1 MSNSAEARRGSAKET
16 ARKQKESISADCLG
30 QPSATLA
37 GNAFDEPNGDAMPS
51 AFLADR
57 RLIRVSGTG
66 AEEFL
71 NNLITADVENLPQGE
86 ARASALLTPQGK
98 ILFDFLI
105 ARDGPDYLIESGAA
119 EQDALLRRLTMYK
132 LRAPVDLKAEPIEG
146 VSVFWSESVPEA
158 GAKDG
163 RFDKAGINLFRV
175 PGASASGDITAYDAL
190 RIEYGI
196 AESGRD
202 YALQDAFPHDV
213 LMDVNDGVS
222 FKKGCFVGQE
232 VVSRM
237 KHRGTARRRVV
248 TVSAESALPATGTEI
263 TANGKTVG
271 ALGTVCG
278 NTGLAIVR
286 TDRVADALASATPL
300 IAENVPVTVALPAW
314 SGISFPVVDPAVQAE
329 E

>member
-1 MSNSAEARRGSAKET
+1 MS
-16 ARKQKESISADCLG
+16 
-30 QPSATLA
+30 
-37 GNAFDEPNGDAMPS
+37 S

-66 AEEFL
+66 TEEFL
-71 NNLITADVENLPQGE
+71 NNLITADIENLPEGE

-105 ARDGPDYLIESGAA
+105 WRDGGDYLVETGAA

-132 LRAPVDLKAEPIEG
+132 LRAPVELKAEDLEG
-146 VSVFWSESVPEA
+146 VSVFWGESVPDA
-158 GAKDG
+158 GVRDS
-163 RFDKAGINLFRV
+163 RFAKAGVDLRRV
-175 PGASASGDITAYDAL
+175 PGASASGGASAYEAL
-190 RIEYGI
+190 RVEHGI

-248 TVSAESALPATGTEI
+248 TVSADETLPASGTEI
-263 TANGKTVG
+263 TANGKPVG
-271 ALGTVCG
+271 ALGTVYG
-278 NTGLAIVR
+278 NRALAIVR
-286 TDRVADALASATPL
+286 IDRIADALAAGTPL
-300 IAENVPVTVALPAW
+300 LADNLAVSMALPAW
-314 SGISFPVVDPAVQAE
+314 SGLSFPVVDPAVRAE
-329 E
+329 D

>member
-1 MSNSAEARRGSAKET
+1 
-16 ARKQKESISADCLG
+16 
-30 QPSATLA
+30 
-37 GNAFDEPNGDAMPS
+37 MPS

-71 NNLITADVENLPQGE
+71 NNLITADVENLGEGE

-105 ARDGPDYLIESGAA
+105 ARDGTDYLIETGAA

-132 LRAPVDLKAEPIEG
+132 LRAPVDLKSEATEG
-146 VSVFWSESVPEA
+146 VSVFWNENAPEA
-158 GAKDG
+158 GIKDG
-163 RFDKAGINLFRV
+163 RFAKTGVDLFRV
-175 PGASASGDITAYDAL
+175 PGASASGDAAAYDAL
-190 RIEYGI
+190 RVEHGI

-222 FKKGCFVGQE
+222 FRKGCFVGQE

-248 TVSAESALPATGTEI
+248 TVSAEGPLPATGTEI
-263 TANGKTVG
+263 TANGKPVG
-271 ALGTVCG
+271 TLGTVCG
-278 NTGLAIVR
+278 NNALAIVR
-286 TDRVADALASATPL
+286 IDRIADALAAGTPL
-300 IAENVPVTVALPAW
+300 LAENATVTVALPAW
-314 SGISFPVVDPAVQAE
+314 SGLSFPAADPAARAE
-329 E
+329 D

>member
-1 MSNSAEARRGSAKET
+1 
-16 ARKQKESISADCLG
+16 
-30 QPSATLA
+30 
-37 GNAFDEPNGDAMPS
+37 MPS

-71 NNLITADVENLPQGE
+71 NNLITADVENLGEGE

-105 ARDGPDYLIESGAA
+105 ARDGTDYLIETGAA

-132 LRAPVDLKAEPIEG
+132 LRAPVDLKSEATEG
-146 VSVFWSESVPEA
+146 VSVFWNENAPET
-158 GAKDG
+158 GIRDG
-163 RFDKAGINLFRV
+163 RFARAGVDLFRL
-175 PGASASGDITAYDAL
+175 PGASASGEAAAYEAL
-190 RIEYGI
+190 RVEHGI

-248 TVSAESALPATGTEI
+248 TVSAEGPLPDSGTEI
-263 TANGKTVG
+263 TANGKPVG
-271 ALGTVCG
+271 TLGTVCG
-278 NTGLAIVR
+278 STALAIVR
-286 TDRVADALASATPL
+286 IDRIADALASGTPL
-300 IAENVPVTVALPAW
+300 LAEDATVTVALPLW
-314 SGISFPVVDPAVQAE
+314 SGLSFPAADPAARAE
-329 E
+329 D

>member
-1 MSNSAEARRGSAKET
+1 
-16 ARKQKESISADCLG
+16 
-30 QPSATLA
+30 
-37 GNAFDEPNGDAMPS
+37 MPS
-51 AFLADR
+51 ALLADR

-71 NNLITADVENLPQGE
+71 NNLITADVENLPEGE
-86 ARASALLTPQGK
+86 ARAAALLTPQGK

-105 ARDGPDYLIESGAA
+105 WRDGGDYLIETGAA

-132 LRAPVDLKAEPIEG
+132 LRAPVDLKAETVEG
-146 VSVFWSESVPEA
+146 VSVFWNENAPTA
-158 GAKDG
+158 GIRDG
-163 RFDKAGINLFRV
+163 RFGKAGIDLYRI
-175 PGASASGDITAYDAL
+175 PGASASGDIAAYDAL
-190 RIEYGI
+190 RVEHGI
-196 AESGRD
+196 AQSGRD

-248 TVSAESALPATGTEI
+248 TVSAEGALAASGTEI
-263 TANGKTVG
+263 TADGKPVG

-278 NTGLAIVR
+278 NRALAIVR
-286 TDRVADALASATPL
+286 IDRIADALASGTPL
-300 IAENVPVTVALPAW
+300 LAETVPVTVALPAW
-314 SGISFPVVDPAVQAE
+314 SGLSFPAADPAARAE
-329 E
+329 D

>member
-1 MSNSAEARRGSAKET
+1 
-16 ARKQKESISADCLG
+16 
-30 QPSATLA
+30 
-37 GNAFDEPNGDAMPS
+37 MPS

-71 NNLITADVENLPQGE
+71 NNLITADVENLGDGE

-105 ARDGPDYLIESGAA
+105 ARDGTDYLIETGAA

-132 LRAPVDLKAEPIEG
+132 LRAPVDLKSEATEG
-146 VSVFWSESVPEA
+146 VSVFWNENAPEA
-158 GAKDG
+158 GIKDG
-163 RFDKAGINLFRV
+163 RFAKTGVDLFRV
-175 PGASASGDITAYDAL
+175 PGASASGDAAAYDAL
-190 RIEYGI
+190 RVEHGI

-248 TVSAESALPATGTEI
+248 TVSAEGPLPATGTEI
-263 TANGKTVG
+263 TANGKPVG
-271 ALGTVCG
+271 TLGTVCG
-278 NTGLAIVR
+278 NNALAIVR
-286 TDRVADALASATPL
+286 IDRIADALAAGTPL
-300 IAENVPVTVALPAW
+300 LAENATITVALPAW
-314 SGISFPVVDPAVQAE
+314 SGLSFPAADPAARAE
-329 E
+329 D

>member
-1 MSNSAEARRGSAKET
+1 
-16 ARKQKESISADCLG
+16 
-30 QPSATLA
+30 
-37 GNAFDEPNGDAMPS
+37 MPS

-71 NNLITADVENLPQGE
+71 NNLITADVENLAEGE

-105 ARDGPDYLIESGAA
+105 ARDGADYLIETGAA

-132 LRAPVDLKAEPIEG
+132 LRAPIDLKAEAIEG
-146 VSVFWSESVPEA
+146 VSIFWDENAPEA
-158 GAKDG
+158 GVRDG
-163 RFDKAGINLFRV
+163 RFVKAGVDVFRV
-175 PGASASGDITAYDAL
+175 PGASATGDAAAYDAL
-190 RIEYGI
+190 RVEHGI

-248 TVSAESALPATGTEI
+248 TVSAEGPLPATGTEI
-263 TANGKTVG
+263 TANGKPVG
-271 ALGTVCG
+271 TLGTVCG
-278 NTGLAIVR
+278 NTALAIVR
-286 TDRVADALASATPL
+286 IDRIADALASDTPIL
-300 IAENVPVTVALPAW
+300 AENVTVTVALPVW
-314 SGISFPVVDPAVQAE
+314 SGLAFPAADPAARAE
-329 E
+329 D

>member
-1 MSNSAEARRGSAKET
+1 
-16 ARKQKESISADCLG
+16 
-30 QPSATLA
+30 
-37 GNAFDEPNGDAMPS
+37 MPS

-71 NNLITADVENLPQGE
+71 NNLITADVENLGEGE

-105 ARDGPDYLIESGAA
+105 ARDGTDYLIETGAA

-132 LRAPVDLKAEPIEG
+132 LRAPVDLKSEATEG
-146 VSVFWSESVPEA
+146 VSVFWNENAPEA
-158 GAKDG
+158 GIKDG
-163 RFDKAGINLFRV
+163 RFAKTGVDLFRV
-175 PGASASGDITAYDAL
+175 PGASASGDAAAYDAL
-190 RIEYGI
+190 RVEHGI

-248 TVSAESALPATGTEI
+248 TVSAEGPLPATGTEI
-263 TANGKTVG
+263 TANGKPVG
-271 ALGTVCG
+271 TLGTVCG
-278 NTGLAIVR
+278 NNALAIVR
-286 TDRVADALASATPL
+286 IDRIADALAAGTPL
-300 IAENVPVTVALPAW
+300 LAENATITVALPAW
-314 SGISFPVVDPAVQAE
+314 SGLSFPAADPAARAE
-329 E
+329 D

>member
-1 MSNSAEARRGSAKET
+1 MSIPAKRIGFCRRS
-16 ARKQKESISADCLG
+16 QSL
-30 QPSATLA
+30 
-37 GNAFDEPNGDAMPS
+37 DEPNGDAMPS
-51 AFLADR
+51 ALLADR

-71 NNLITADVENLPQGE
+71 NNLITADVENLPEGE
-86 ARASALLTPQGK
+86 ARAAALLTPQGK

-105 ARDGPDYLIESGAA
+105 WRDGGDYLIETGVA

-132 LRAPVDLKAEPIEG
+132 LRAPVDLKAETVEG
-146 VSVFWSESVPEA
+146 VSVFWNETAPTA
-158 GAKDG
+158 GIRDG
-163 RFDKAGINLFRV
+163 RFGKGGIDLYRM
-175 PGASASGDITAYDAL
+175 PGASASGDIAAYDAL
-190 RIEYGI
+190 RVEHGI
-196 AESGRD
+196 AQSGRD

-248 TVSAESALPATGTEI
+248 TVSAEGALAASGTEI
-263 TANGKTVG
+263 TADGKPVG

-278 NTGLAIVR
+278 NRALAIVR
-286 TDRVADALASATPL
+286 IDRIADALASGTPL
-300 IAENVPVTVALPAW
+300 LAETVPVTVALPAW
-314 SGISFPVVDPAVQAE
+314 SGLSFPAADPAARAE
-329 E
+329 D

>member
-1 MSNSAEARRGSAKET
+1 
-16 ARKQKESISADCLG
+16 
-30 QPSATLA
+30 
-37 GNAFDEPNGDAMPS
+37 MPS
-51 AFLADR
+51 ALLADH

-71 NNLITADVENLPQGE
+71 NNLITADVENLPEGE
-86 ARASALLTPQGK
+86 ARAAALLTPQGK

-105 ARDGPDYLIESGAA
+105 WRDGGDYLIETGAA

-132 LRAPVDLKAEPIEG
+132 LRALVDLKAETVEG
-146 VSVFWSESVPEA
+146 VSVFWNETAPTA
-158 GAKDG
+158 GIRDG
-163 RFDKAGINLFRV
+163 RFGKAGIDLVRL
-175 PGASASGDITAYDAL
+175 PGTSTSGEVAAYDAL
-190 RIEYGI
+190 RVEHGI

-248 TVSAESALPATGTEI
+248 TVSAESALAASGTEI
-263 TANGKTVG
+263 TADGKPVG

-278 NTGLAIVR
+278 NRALAIVR
-286 TDRVADALASATPL
+286 IDRIADALASGTPL
-300 IAENVPVTVALPAW
+300 LAETVPVTVALPAW
-314 SGISFPVVDPAVQAE
+314 SGLSFPAADPAARAE
-329 E
+329 D

>member
-1 MSNSAEARRGSAKET
+1 
-16 ARKQKESISADCLG
+16 
-30 QPSATLA
+30 
-37 GNAFDEPNGDAMPS
+37 MPS

-71 NNLITADVENLPQGE
+71 NNLITADVENLGEGE

-105 ARDGPDYLIESGAA
+105 ARDGTDYLIETGAA

-132 LRAPVDLKAEPIEG
+132 LRAPVDLKSEATEG
-146 VSVFWSESVPEA
+146 VSVFWNENAPEA
-158 GAKDG
+158 GIKDG
-163 RFDKAGINLFRV
+163 RFAKTGVDLFRV
-175 PGASASGDITAYDAL
+175 PGASASGDAAAYDAL
-190 RIEYGI
+190 RVEHGI

-248 TVSAESALPATGTEI
+248 TVSAEGPLPATGRRLPPME
-263 TANGKTVG
+263 NRW
-271 ALGTVCG
+271 ALLGPFAATTLLPLCG
-278 NTGLAIVR
+278 SI
-286 TDRVADALASATPL
+286 
-300 IAENVPVTVALPAW
+300 ALPMRL
-314 SGISFPVVDPAVQAE
+314 PPARRFLRKMPP
-329 E
+329 

>member
-1 MSNSAEARRGSAKET
+1 
-16 ARKQKESISADCLG
+16 
-30 QPSATLA
+30 
-37 GNAFDEPNGDAMPS
+37 MPS

-71 NNLITADVENLPQGE
+71 NNLITADIENLPAGE
-86 ARASALLTPQGK
+86 ARAAALLTPQGK

-105 ARDGPDYLIESGAA
+105 WRDGGDYLIETGAA

-132 LRAPVDLKAEPIEG
+132 LRAPVDLKVETVEG
-146 VSVFWSESVPEA
+146 VSVFWTETAPVA
-158 GAKDG
+158 GVRDG
-163 RFDKAGINLFRV
+163 RFAKAGIDLFRL
-175 PGASASGDITAYDAL
+175 PGASASGDVAAYDAL
-190 RIEYGI
+190 RVDHGI

-222 FKKGCFVGQE
+222 FRKGCFVGQE

-248 TVSAESALPATGTEI
+248 TVSAGGALPASGAEI
-263 TANGKTVG
+263 TADGKPVG
-271 ALGTVCG
+271 TLGTVCG
-278 NTGLAIVR
+278 NRALAIVR
-286 TDRVADALASATPL
+286 IDRIADALASGTPL
-300 IAENVPVTVALPAW
+300 LAETVPVTVALPAW
-314 SGISFPVVDPAVQAE
+314 SGLSFPAADPAARAE
-329 E
+329 D

>member
-1 MSNSAEARRGSAKET
+1 
-16 ARKQKESISADCLG
+16 
-30 QPSATLA
+30 
-37 GNAFDEPNGDAMPS
+37 MPS
-51 AFLADR
+51 ALLADR

-71 NNLITADVENLPQGE
+71 NNLITADVENLPEGE
-86 ARASALLTPQGK
+86 ARAAALLTPQGK

-105 ARDGPDYLIESGAA
+105 WRDGGDYLIETGAA

-132 LRAPVDLKAEPIEG
+132 LRAPVDLKAETVEG
-146 VSVFWSESVPEA
+146 VSVFWNETAPTA
-158 GAKDG
+158 GIRDG
-163 RFDKAGINLFRV
+163 RFGKAGIDLYRI
-175 PGASASGDITAYDAL
+175 PGASASGDSAGYDAL
-190 RIEYGI
+190 RIEHGI

-248 TVSAESALPATGTEI
+248 TVSAESALAASGTEI
-263 TANGKTVG
+263 TADGKPVG
-271 ALGTVCG
+271 TLGTVCG
-278 NTGLAIVR
+278 NRALAIVR
-286 TDRVADALASATPL
+286 IDRIADALASGTPL
-300 IAENVPVTVALPAW
+300 LAETVPVTVALPAW
-314 SGISFPVVDPAVQAE
+314 SGLSFPAADPAARAE
-329 E
+329 D

>member
-1 MSNSAEARRGSAKET
+1 
-16 ARKQKESISADCLG
+16 
-30 QPSATLA
+30 
-37 GNAFDEPNGDAMPS
+37 MPS
-51 AFLADR
+51 ALLADR

-71 NNLITADVENLPQGE
+71 NNLITADVENLPEGE
-86 ARASALLTPQGK
+86 ARAAALLTPQGK

-105 ARDGPDYLIESGAA
+105 WRDGGDYLIETGVA

-132 LRAPVDLKAEPIEG
+132 LRAPVELKAETVEG
-146 VSVFWSESVPEA
+146 VSVFWNETAPTA
-158 GAKDG
+158 GIRDG
-163 RFDKAGINLFRV
+163 RFGKAGIDLYRI
-175 PGASASGDITAYDAL
+175 PGASASGDSVGYDAL
-190 RIEYGI
+190 RIEHGI

-248 TVSAESALPATGTEI
+248 TVSAEGALPASGTEI
-263 TANGKTVG
+263 TADGKPVG
-271 ALGTVCG
+271 TLGTVCG
-278 NTGLAIVR
+278 NRALAIVR
-286 TDRVADALASATPL
+286 IDRIADAFASGTPL
-300 IAENVPVTVALPAW
+300 LTGTVPVTVALPSW
-314 SGISFPVVDPAVQAE
+314 SGLSFPAADPAARAE
-329 E
+329 D

>member
-1 MSNSAEARRGSAKET
+1 
-16 ARKQKESISADCLG
+16 
-30 QPSATLA
+30 
-37 GNAFDEPNGDAMPS
+37 MPS

-71 NNLITADVENLPQGE
+71 NNLITADIENLPAGE
-86 ARASALLTPQGK
+86 ARAAALLTPQGK

-105 ARDGPDYLIESGAA
+105 WRDGGDYLIETGAA

-132 LRAPVDLKAEPIEG
+132 LRAPVDLKVETVEG
-146 VSVFWSESVPEA
+146 VSVFWTETAPVA
-158 GAKDG
+158 GIRDG
-163 RFDKAGINLFRV
+163 RFAKAGIDLFRL
-175 PGASASGDITAYDAL
+175 PGASASGDVAAYDAL
-190 RIEYGI
+190 RVDHGI

-222 FKKGCFVGQE
+222 FRKGCFVGQE

-248 TVSAESALPATGTEI
+248 TVSAGGALPASGTEI
-263 TANGKTVG
+263 TADGKPVG
-271 ALGTVCG
+271 TLGTVCG
-278 NTGLAIVR
+278 NRALAIVR
-286 TDRVADALASATPL
+286 IDRIADALASGTPL
-300 IAENVPVTVALPAW
+300 LAGTVPVTVALPAW
-314 SGISFPVVDPAVQAE
+314 SGLSFPAADPAARAE
-329 E
+329 D

>member
-1 MSNSAEARRGSAKET
+1 
-16 ARKQKESISADCLG
+16 
-30 QPSATLA
+30 
-37 GNAFDEPNGDAMPS
+37 MPS

-71 NNLITADVENLPQGE
+71 NNLITADIENLPAGE
-86 ARASALLTPQGK
+86 ARATALLTPQGK

-105 ARDGPDYLIESGAA
+105 WRDGGDNLIETGAA

-132 LRAPVDLKAEPIEG
+132 LRAPVDLKVGTVEG
-146 VSVFWSESVPEA
+146 VSVFWTETAPVA
-158 GAKDG
+158 GVRDG
-163 RFDKAGINLFRV
+163 RFAKAGIDLFRL
-175 PGASASGDITAYDAL
+175 PGASASGDVAAYDAL
-190 RIEYGI
+190 RVDHGI

-222 FKKGCFVGQE
+222 FRKGCFVGQE

-248 TVSAESALPATGTEI
+248 TVSAGGALPASGAEI
-263 TANGKTVG
+263 TADGKPVG
-271 ALGTVCG
+271 TLGTVCG
-278 NTGLAIVR
+278 NRALAIVR
-286 TDRVADALASATPL
+286 IDRIADALASGTPL
-300 IAENVPVTVALPAW
+300 LAETVPVTVALPAW
-314 SGISFPVVDPAVQAE
+314 SGLSFPAADPAARAE
-329 E
+329 D

>member
-1 MSNSAEARRGSAKET
+1 MR
-16 ARKQKESISADCLG
+16 LH
-30 QPSATLA
+30 LA
-37 GNAFDEPNGDAMPS
+37 CYPHSLDEPNGDAMPS
-51 AFLADR
+51 ALLADR

-71 NNLITADVENLPQGE
+71 NNLITTDVENLPEGE

-105 ARDGPDYLIESGAA
+105 SRDGTDFLIETGAA

-132 LRAPVDLKAEPIEG
+132 LRAPVDLKPETVEG
-146 VSVFWSESVPEA
+146 VSVFWNETAPEA
-158 GAKDG
+158 SVRDSRFAKADV
-163 RFDKAGINLFRV
+163 DLFRV
-175 PGASASGDITAYDAL
+175 AGASASGDAAAYDAL
-190 RIEYGI
+190 RIEHGI
-196 AESGRD
+196 AESVRD

-248 TVSAESALPATGTEI
+248 TVSAEGALPASGTEI
-263 TANGKTVG
+263 TADGKPVG
-271 ALGTVCG
+271 TLGTVCG
-278 NTGLAIVR
+278 DRALAIVR
-286 TDRVADALASATPL
+286 IDRIADALASGTSLLAAT
-300 IAENVPVTVALPAW
+300 VPVTVALPAW
-314 SGISFPVVDPAVQAE
+314 SGLSFPAADPAARAE
-329 E
+329 D

>member
-1 MSNSAEARRGSAKET
+1 MSIPAKRSGFCRRS
-16 ARKQKESISADCLG
+16 QSL
-30 QPSATLA
+30 
-37 GNAFDEPNGDAMPS
+37 DEPNGDAMPS
-51 AFLADR
+51 ALLADR

-71 NNLITADVENLPQGE
+71 NNLITADVENLPEGE
-86 ARASALLTPQGK
+86 ARAAALLTPQGK

-105 ARDGPDYLIESGAA
+105 WRDGGDYLIETGVA

-132 LRAPVDLKAEPIEG
+132 LRAPVDLKAETVEG
-146 VSVFWSESVPEA
+146 VSVFWNETAPTA
-158 GAKDG
+158 GIRDG
-163 RFDKAGINLFRV
+163 RFGKGGIDLYRM
-175 PGASASGDITAYDAL
+175 PGASASGDIAAYDAL
-190 RIEYGI
+190 RVEHGI

-248 TVSAESALPATGTEI
+248 TVSAEGALPTSGTEM
-263 TANGKTVG
+263 TADGKPVG
-271 ALGTVCG
+271 TLGTVCG
-278 NTGLAIVR
+278 NRALAIVR
-286 TDRVADALASATPL
+286 IDRIADAFASGTPL
-300 IAENVPVTVALPAW
+300 LAETVPVTVALPAW
-314 SGISFPVVDPAVQAE
+314 SGLSFPAADPAARAE
-329 E
+329 D

>member
-1 MSNSAEARRGSAKET
+1 
-16 ARKQKESISADCLG
+16 
-30 QPSATLA
+30 
-37 GNAFDEPNGDAMPS
+37 MPS

-71 NNLITADVENLPQGE
+71 NNLITADIENLPAGE
-86 ARASALLTPQGK
+86 ARAAALLTPQGK

-105 ARDGPDYLIESGAA
+105 WRDGGDYLIETGAA

-132 LRAPVDLKAEPIEG
+132 LRAPVDLKVETVEG
-146 VSVFWSESVPEA
+146 VSVFWTETAPVA
-158 GAKDG
+158 GIRDG
-163 RFDKAGINLFRV
+163 RFAKAGIDLFRL
-175 PGASASGDITAYDAL
+175 PGASASGDVAAYDAL
-190 RIEYGI
+190 RVDHGI

-222 FKKGCFVGQE
+222 FRKGCFVGQE

-248 TVSAESALPATGTEI
+248 TVSAGGALPASGTEI
-263 TANGKTVG
+263 TADGKPVG
-271 ALGTVCG
+271 TLGTVCG
-278 NTGLAIVR
+278 NRALAIVR
-286 TDRVADALASATPL
+286 IDRIADALASGTPL
-300 IAENVPVTVALPAW
+300 LAETVPVTVALPAW
-314 SGISFPVVDPAVQAE
+314 SGLSFPAVDPAARAE
-329 E
+329 D

>member
-1 MSNSAEARRGSAKET
+1 
-16 ARKQKESISADCLG
+16 
-30 QPSATLA
+30 
-37 GNAFDEPNGDAMPS
+37 MPS

-71 NNLITADVENLPQGE
+71 NNLITADIENLPAGE
-86 ARASALLTPQGK
+86 ARAAALLTPQGK

-105 ARDGPDYLIESGAA
+105 WRDGGDYLIETGAA

-132 LRAPVDLKAEPIEG
+132 LRAPVDLKVGTVEG
-146 VSVFWSESVPEA
+146 VSVFWTETAPVA
-158 GAKDG
+158 GVRDG
-163 RFDKAGINLFRV
+163 RFAKAGIDLFRL
-175 PGASASGDITAYDAL
+175 PGASASGDVAAYDAL
-190 RIEYGI
+190 RVDHGI

-222 FKKGCFVGQE
+222 FRKGCFVGQE

-248 TVSAESALPATGTEI
+248 TVSAGGALPASGTEI
-263 TANGKTVG
+263 TADGKPVG
-271 ALGTVCG
+271 TLGTVCG
-278 NTGLAIVR
+278 NRALAIVR
-286 TDRVADALASATPL
+286 IDRIADALASGTPL
-300 IAENVPVTVALPAW
+300 LAETVPVTVALPAW
-314 SGISFPVVDPAVQAE
+314 SGLSFPAVDPAARAE
-329 E
+329 D